1 MYHTKC
7 ITKLSQKIESENS
20 YRFVRNHNISA
31 LDIDMFDFSMFI
43 DYKKD
48 KTSSAMSC

>member
-20 YRFVRNHNISA
+20 YRFVRNYNISA
-31 LDIDMFDFSMFI
+31 LYIDMFDFSMFI
-43 DYKKD
+43 D
-48 KTSSAMSC
+48 